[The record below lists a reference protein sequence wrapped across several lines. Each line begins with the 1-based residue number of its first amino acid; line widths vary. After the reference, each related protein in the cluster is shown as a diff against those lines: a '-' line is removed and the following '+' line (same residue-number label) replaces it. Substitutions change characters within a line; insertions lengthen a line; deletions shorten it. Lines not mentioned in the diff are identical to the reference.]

1 MNESA
6 LGRLE
11 IILEKKIY
19 KESFYEFCK
28 IAFCQLHPG
37 LEYDDNWHV
46 KYLCDILQSETERVL
61 RNGIREKDII
71 INISPRSMKSM
82 IASVIWPVWSWTL
95 DPSLKFLTCSYS
107 DTIATILSR
116 LSRDLI
122 ETKWFQNL
130 YGNTVRLRSD
140 LSGAGHYGTL
150 ATGYRYAFGMDG
162 TVTGV
167 GGDFLLLDD
176 PQNPKKANSEVERD
190 NTIDR
195 YNQTVSNRLNK
206 LDIGGRIIIQQR
218 LHEMDL
224 TGYLMDKKKGRP
236 EEHRHINIPAEYDEK
251 MISPPEIKKF
261 YKNGLF
267 WPSKFPKFILD
278 KEKKKGSLYFAGQF
292 QQRPVPLEGNIFKR
306 AWFDIVQPE
315 MIKRDVG
322 NNPIHFYVDTA
333 YTEDNIENDPSGI
346 LSGFEMD
353 NYLYI
358 VNFIEVWKE
367 FPQFCQFLDAYCQTN
382 GYNSY
387 SRVKIEP
394 KASGKSVVQQTKAY
408 TRLNVS
414 EITGDFLKDD
424 KVQRATSVSGIAEA
438 RRVRLVDGPWVE
450 DFLNQ
455 ICTFPKAAHDEAV
468 DTLVYMINDLIP
480 LNEFS
485 SAYI

>member
-1 MNESA
+1 MNEST
-6 LGRLE
+6 LGKLE
-11 IILEKKIY
+11 VSLERRIY

-28 IAFCQLHPG
+28 TAFCQLHPG

-46 KYLCDILQSETERVL
+46 EYICKILQGETERVL
-61 RNGIREKDII
+61 RNERREKDII

-82 IASVIWPVWSWTL
+82 IASVIWPVWSWTI

-107 DTIATILSR
+107 DQIASILSR

-122 ETKWFQNL
+122 GTTWFQRL
-130 YGNTVRLRSD
+130 YGTKVELRSD
-140 LSGAGHYGTL
+140 LSGAGHYGTT

-162 TVTGV
+162 TVTGI

-190 NTIDR
+190 NAIDR
-195 YNQTVSNRLNK
+195 YNQTISNRLNK

-224 TGYLMDKKKGRP
+224 TGYLMDPKHGRP
-236 EEHRHINIPAEYDEK
+236 EEHLHINIPADYDEK
-251 MISPPEIKKF
+251 MISPPEIKQY
-261 YKNGLF
+261 YKDGLF
-267 WPSKFPKFILD
+267 WPSKFPRFVLD
-278 KEKKKGSLYFAGQF
+278 KEKKKGSLYYAGQF

-306 AWFDIVQPE
+306 LWFDIVQPE
-315 MIKRDVG
+315 SIQRDVG

-346 LSGFEMD
+346 LSCFEKD
-353 NYLYI
+353 NFIYI

-367 FPQFCQFLDAYCQTN
+367 FPDFCKFLGDYCSTN

-387 SRVKIEP
+387 SRIKVEP
-394 KASGKSVVQQTKAY
+394 KASGKSVVQQMRAY
-408 TRLNVS
+408 TKLNVS
-414 EITGDFLKDD
+414 EIVGDFLRDD

-438 RRVRLVDGPWVE
+438 KRVRIVDGPWVDE
-450 DFLNQ
+450 FLNY
-455 ICTFPKAAHDEAV
+455 ICSFPKAAHDEAV
-468 DTLVYMINDLIP
+468 DTLVYALNDLIP
-480 LNEFS
+480 INEFT
-485 SAYI
+485 SAYV